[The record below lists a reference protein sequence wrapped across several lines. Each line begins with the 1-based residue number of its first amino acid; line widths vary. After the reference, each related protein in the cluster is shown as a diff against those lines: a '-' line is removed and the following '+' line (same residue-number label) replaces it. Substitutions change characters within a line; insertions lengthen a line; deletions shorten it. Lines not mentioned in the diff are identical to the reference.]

1 MRPLNVL
8 ALSLRRALPTAV
20 ALAVGAFVLS
30 AAPPGTIGPPW
41 LLALLAALAFGW
53 AVWQPLQ
60 SRRDDVLPA
69 IAIVLSAFGLLLVA
83 RLSPENAHKQQYW
96 LLISLALAIAAG
108 PLFTKFR
115 NLARIKYLWVI
126 ASLALFAMLVVF
138 GQEVNGAK
146 LWIRLGQIQ
155 YEPVELIKLFIVFFL
170 AAYLAETADVIA
182 LAKRWSIRANLRY
195 LGPLFVGWGTSML
208 ILVLQ
213 RDLGMA
219 TLLLGTF
226 AALLYV
232 ATRRLDLVI
241 GGSITFGLV
250 AVWAMH
256 HYAYVSTR
264 IAVWRDPFA
273 DPLGAGYQAA
283 QGYYSL
289 AAGGLFGTGYR
300 LGHPGFIPDAITDYI
315 YAALSEEFGLV
326 GAVVLLVLYL
336 VMVRRIFAVAVSQPD
351 LYTKLLAVGLS
362 ATLGL
367 QVFII
372 VGGVIGLFPL
382 TGITLPFVS
391 YGGSSLVANFIL
403 VALAWAMS
411 SQPRRSA
418 AIPAP

>member
-1 MRPLNVL
+1 MHPI
-8 ALSLRRALPTAV
+8 ALSFRRALPTAV
-20 ALAVGAFVLS
+20 ALAIGAFLLS
-30 AAPPGTIGPPW
+30 NAPPGTIGPPW
-41 LLALLAALAFGW
+41 LLALLAALALAW
-53 AVWQPLQ
+53 ALWQPLQ
-60 SRRDDVLPA
+60 ARRDDVLPA
-69 IAIVLSAFGLLLVA
+69 IAVVLSALGLLLVA
-83 RLSPENAHKQQYW
+83 RLSPQNAQKQQYW

-108 PLFTKFR
+108 PLFTTFR
-115 NLARIKYLWVI
+115 RLASIKYLWVI
-126 ASLALFAMLVVF
+126 ASLALFALLVVF

-146 LWIRLGQIQ
+146 LWIRIGQIQ

-182 LAKRWSIRANLRY
+182 HAKPWSIRANLRY
-195 LGPLFVGWGTSML
+195 LGPLFIGWGASML

-226 AALLYV
+226 VVLLYV
-232 ATRRLDLVI
+232 ATRRLDLVA
-241 GGSITFGLV
+241 GSLITFVLV
-250 AVWAMH
+250 AAWAAH

-264 IAVWRDPFA
+264 IAVWRNPFA

-289 AAGGLFGTGYR
+289 AAGGIFGTGYR

-315 YAALSEEFGLV
+315 YAAYSEEFGLI
-326 GAVVLLVLYL
+326 GAVVLLLLYL
-336 VMVRRIFAVAVSQPD
+336 VLVRRIFAVAVSQPD

-382 TGITLPFVS
+382 TGITLPFIS
-391 YGGSSLVANFIL
+391 YGGSSLVANFVL

-411 SQPRRSA
+411 SRPRKA
-418 AIPAP
+418 PAPAAQ